1 MASKQNNSV
10 ISSNSL
16 KELGCFIIAIIAIVT
31 RVLIHNITPQLWYL
45 RE

>member
-16 KELGCFIIAIIAIVT
+16 KELGCFIIAIIAI
-31 RVLIHNITPQLWYL
+31 IAIIIIS
-45 RE
+45 

>member
-16 KELGCFIIAIIAIVT
+16 KELGCFIIAIIAI
-31 RVLIHNITPQLWYL
+31 IIIS
-45 RE
+45 